1 MLKIEFKDVEFLPCD
16 TPRDKR
22 DREHI
27 AGIELCREMIKQY
40 FGVEFDSF
48 RYNDNGKPFVDKE
61 GIFFNISHSKG
72 RVVCAVSDKPVDE
85 AVKILTELGLLECID
100 LLPTALS
107 GGMRRRVALARV
119 LFYDGDILLLDE
131 CFTGLDDDTRRSV
144 AETVNVDTKDKTLV
158 LITHD
163 REEADLLHCD
173 VLSLDDFQTKSL

>member
-72 RVVCAVSDKPVDE
+72 RVVCAVSDKPVGVDIE
-85 AVKILTELGLLECID
+85 KLTEKPTEEIENFAKRYFVENEIFALERENYSSVAFYEIWTRKEAYSKMLGS
-100 LLPTALS
+100 ALS
-107 GGMRRRVALARV
+107 KNFKIDTTELDIVTYV
-119 LFYDGDILLLDE
+119 NDGYVWSI
-131 CFTGLDDDTRRSV
+131 
-144 AETVNVDTKDKTLV
+144 ANK
-158 LITHD
+158 
-163 REEADLLHCD
+163 
-173 VLSLDDFQTKSL
+173 

>member
-1 MLKIEFKDVEFLPCD
+1 MLKIEFKDVDFLPCD

-72 RVVCAVSDKPVDE
+72 RVVCAVSDKPVGVDIE
-85 AVKILTELGLLECID
+85 KLTEKSTEEIENFAKRYFVENEVLTLEQENYSSVAFYEIWTKKEAYSKMLGSALSKNFKID
-100 LLPTALS
+100 TTALDI
-107 GGMRRRVALARV
+107 VTYV
-119 LFYDGDILLLDE
+119 NDGYVWSI
-131 CFTGLDDDTRRSV
+131 
-144 AETVNVDTKDKTLV
+144 ANK
-158 LITHD
+158 
-163 REEADLLHCD
+163 
-173 VLSLDDFQTKSL
+173 